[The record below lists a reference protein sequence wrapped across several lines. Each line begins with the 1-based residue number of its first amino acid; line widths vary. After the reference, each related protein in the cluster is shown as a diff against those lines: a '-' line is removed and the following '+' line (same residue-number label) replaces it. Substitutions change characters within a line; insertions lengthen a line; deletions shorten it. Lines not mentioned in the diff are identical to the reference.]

1 MTSIYTNLNAMSAA
15 RNLRAAEHIVEK
27 AVEQIST
34 GKRINKPEDDPFMF
48 SSAGRLESDLT
59 MASVSKANIN
69 DGAFVMSLYAN
80 SLETIKEM
88 LLEAK
93 QITMRGASGSASDAD
108 RTELKSQLDA
118 IAVQMAEVQDRTQFN
133 GKSVFDK
140 SGYTIAWSGT
150 SVETQEIKLSNTKI
164 ELGANVSAAIT
175 QERDAKQI
183 SFNNAKNA
191 LVGAIVTAINTANP
205 TNPPVNASNFNNL
218 TDANLRTVATANSI
232 SFSAAGVGKNYA
244 DALTAL
250 NTAQA
255 AYNTAADGSGF
266 IKSTGTN
273 PSVVITANLPLDS
286 NNQYSS
292 ESFSNLMSSI
302 QNLIGT
308 VVQKIGT
315 AGVDMFTLNSVK
327 DFIDESSL
335 ATSNLLSSF
344 TDSDF
349 VEASTNLA
357 RGQVL
362 SSAAAHML
370 QQSQQDLRRFVDQ
383 LLS

>member
-69 DGAFVMSLYAN
+69 DASFVMSLYAN

-93 QITMRGASGSASDAD
+93 QITMRGASGSASTTD
-108 RTELKSQLDA
+108 RAELKDQLDA
-118 IAVQMAEVQDRTQFN
+118 IAVQMNQVQERTKFN
-133 GKSVFDK
+133 GQSIFGANEV
-140 SGYTIAWSGT
+140 GYEISWSST
-150 SVETQEIKLSNTKI
+150 SSDTQKINLSNK
-164 ELGANVSAAIT
+164 
-175 QERDAKQI
+175 
-183 SFNNAKNA
+183 
-191 LVGAIVTAINTANP
+191 AINLDDFIKT
-205 TNPPVNASNFNNL
+205 TDPVAPAVKATIS
-218 TDANLRTVATANSI
+218 ANLAGNGAED
-232 SFSAAGVGKNYA
+232 FS
-244 DALTAL
+244 T
-250 NTAQA
+250 
-255 AYNTAADGSGF
+255 
-266 IKSTGTN
+266 
-273 PSVVITANLPLDS
+273 
-286 NNQYSS
+286 
-292 ESFSNLMSSI
+292 LMHSI
-302 QNLIGT
+302 QGLIGQ
-308 VVQKIGT
+308 VVENIGR

-344 TDSDF
+344 TDADF
-349 VEASTNLA
+349 VEASTSLA
-357 RGQVL
+357 KGQVL